1 MIVTVIITL
10 MKTVK
15 TVKTGL
21 NKKVV
26 EVTLAARKI
35 TMCLKRETL
44 MKVMMTIMKVF
55 TLDCQVHIKIH
66 IIIILKENFIICTY
80 M

>member
-15 TVKTGL
+15 TGL
-21 NKKVV
+21 NKKGV

-44 MKVMMTIMKVF
+44 MKVMMTIMKIF